1 MKEKIMMLREKMR
14 WWNMEVLG
22 QIDIK
27 VNEVLRE
34 LNKLD
39 LLMGNNNQAV
49 IDELVA
55 KIKITSNYVWKNLKY
70 KENLIRQKS
79 RQE

>member
-1 MKEKIMMLREKMR
+1 MKEKIMMLREKLR
-14 WWNMEVLG
+14 WWNIEVLG
-22 QIDIK
+22 WFDLK

-39 LLMGNNNQAV
+39 LLMGNNNQEV
-49 IDELVA
+49 NDELVE
-55 KIKITSNYVWKNLKY
+55 KIKMASNYVWKNLKY

-79 RQE
+79 R

>member
-1 MKEKIMMLREKMR
+1 MKEKIMMLRENMR

-39 LLMGNNNQAV
+39 LLMRNNNQAV